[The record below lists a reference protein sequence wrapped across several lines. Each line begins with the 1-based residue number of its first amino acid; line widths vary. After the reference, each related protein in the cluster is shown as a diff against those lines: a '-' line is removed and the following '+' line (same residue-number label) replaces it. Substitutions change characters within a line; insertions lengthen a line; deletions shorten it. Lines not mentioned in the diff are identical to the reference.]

1 MLRIIIVED
10 EYRAR
15 TGLAKMINNF
25 GENYQVVAIAENGYE
40 GMLLAQQYKP
50 DVIFTDI
57 QMPRVT
63 GLEMIEHLIS
73 TEYDCRFIIISG
85 YADFE
90 YARKGI
96 RLGVTDYLLKPIT
109 MSAVQSL
116 LQKIEK
122 EITPEPDAVTE
133 SEFTNYSSMII
144 NKIVKDIEHHY
155 MDKLSLE
162 KYAQEYHVT
171 PEYLSTLFSKQVGQ
185 PFVRYLRER
194 RMEHAKEMLSKSNK
208 KIYQIAF
215 DVGYTDIK
223 YFCRI
228 FKEVTGVSAREYARR
243 SRSEKNGL
251 EK

>member
-73 TEYDCRFIIISG
+73 TEYDCRFVIISG

-122 EITPEPDAVTE
+122 EITLEPDAVTE
-133 SEFTNYSSMII
+133 SEFTNYPSMII

-155 MDKLSLE
+155 IDKLSLE

-185 PFVRYLRER
+185 PFVRYLKER

>member
-40 GMLLAQQYKP
+40 GMQLAQQYKP

-57 QMPRVT
+57 QMPRVN
-63 GLEMIEHLIS
+63 GLEMIEHLVS
-73 TEYDCRFIIISG
+73 TEYDCRFVIISG

-122 EITPEPDAVTE
+122 EFTPKPDAATE
-133 SEFTNYSSMII
+133 SESANYSSMMI
-144 NKIVKDIEHHY
+144 NKIVKDIERHY

-162 KYAQEYHVT
+162 KYAQEHLVT

-185 PFVRYLRER
+185 PFVRYLKER
-194 RMEHAKEMLSKSNK
+194 RIEHAKEMLSKSNK

-228 FKEVTGVSAREYARR
+228 FKETTGVSAREYTRQAVQKRID
-243 SRSEKNGL
+243 
-251 EK
+251 